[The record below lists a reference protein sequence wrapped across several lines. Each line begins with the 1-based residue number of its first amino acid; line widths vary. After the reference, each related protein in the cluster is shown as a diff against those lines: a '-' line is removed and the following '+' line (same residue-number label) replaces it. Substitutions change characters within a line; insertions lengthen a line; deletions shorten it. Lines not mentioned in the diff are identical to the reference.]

1 MRLPT
6 VKIIAKNKSG
16 YIVINESDFDE
27 KKQKL
32 YVEPSEVV
40 ETVIEEQVA
49 TITIDEPEPESKK
62 KRGRPP
68 LNKKENPF
76 D

>member
-40 ETVIEEQVA
+40 ETVIEEKKYS
-49 TITIDEPEPESKK
+49 ISKPEQAP
-62 KRGRPP
+62 KRKPGRPP
-68 LNKKENPF
+68 TVKKENPF

>member
-16 YIVINESDFDE
+16 HIIINESDFDE

-40 ETVIEEQVA
+40 ETIVEERSYS
-49 TITIDEPEPESKK
+49 TIEPEQAPKK
-62 KRGRPP
+62 KPGRPP
-68 LNKKENPF
+68 TVKKENPF

>member
-40 ETVIEEQVA
+40 ETVVEERSYS
-49 TITIDEPEPESKK
+49 THEPEQKP
-62 KRGRPP
+62 KRKSGRPP